1 MNFQIISNEEFE
13 NRFYY
18 HDISLNDFM
27 REVQVRL
34 EVKNVWNY
42 RCGPFNII
50 KSPKWGITN
59 QFRVINISE
68 NPNVDFSKS

>member
-1 MNFQIISNEEFE
+1 MEMNFQIISNEEFE

-50 KSPKWGITN
+50 KSPK
-59 QFRVINISE
+59 
-68 NPNVDFSKS
+68 